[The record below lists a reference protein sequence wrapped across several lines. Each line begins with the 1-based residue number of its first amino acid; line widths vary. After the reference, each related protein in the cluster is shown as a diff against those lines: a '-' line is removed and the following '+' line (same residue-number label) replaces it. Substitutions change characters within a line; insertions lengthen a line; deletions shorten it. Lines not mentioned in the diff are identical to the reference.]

1 MGKTGKQLP
10 YCGCYGNRKNRGPI
24 HLYLKK
30 SGFKGLPG
38 FPDVGEKSEMDSC
51 RQESGEHLTA

>member
-1 MGKTGKQLP
+1 MVKTGKQLP
-10 YCGCYGNRKNRGPI
+10 YCGRYGNRKNRGPI

-38 FPDVGEKSEMDSC
+38 VPDIGEKGKRDSC